1 MFGNRRRWMAA
12 LYLIVAGGVCLTGTC
27 GRCLGQ
33 AAAGDYEDA
42 SGGSPEAV
50 ARAPVLPVDIERIV
64 WWLPEDTESLLVSR
78 GKVPIRRAGPPAASG
93 GPTIPFIIDAVES
106 APFQDLVARDCM
118 PLFSGPCPL
127 FTNAMRNQFIKQV
140 YGGARAVWFV
150 KAARWDEAGLPETCN
165 IVVFRDNTGRWLRDR
180 LIATVP
186 TFRQEIE
193 GVLVAKIDLCNGMA
207 ITPEYRW
214 FAAFWPSGFVCTN
227 SEGLMKTLIHRF
239 KQRGRKRALG
249 PELPEWRWVD
259 TRAPAWGIRHYC
271 KQTMAFDRYSMLQY
285 DPQAVGLVM
294 FCGDKP
300 APFVALRYLS
310 NSPDGG
316 ERFMRKEAEWDRLPL
331 VPREFLER
339 MRQMQAGVFEDR
351 VRVNASREEALRD
364 QRCLTSEQTK
374 LSLAVR
380 YLPLLGF

>member
-1 MFGNRRRWMAA
+1 
-12 LYLIVAGGVCLTGTC
+12 
-27 GRCLGQ
+27 
-33 AAAGDYEDA
+33 
-42 SGGSPEAV
+42 
-50 ARAPVLPVDIERIV
+50 
-64 WWLPEDTESLLVSR
+64 
-78 GKVPIRRAGPPAASG
+78 
-93 GPTIPFIIDAVES
+93 
-106 APFQDLVARDCM
+106 
-118 PLFSGPCPL
+118 
-127 FTNAMRNQFIKQV
+127 
-140 YGGARAVWFV
+140 
-150 KAARWDEAGLPETCN
+150 
-165 IVVFRDNTGRWLRDR
+165 VVFRDNTGRWLRDR

-239 KQRGRKRALG
+239 KQR
-249 PELPEWRWVD
+249 
-259 TRAPAWGIRHYC
+259 
-271 KQTMAFDRYSMLQY
+271 MAFDRYSMLQY

>member
-1 MFGNRRRWMAA
+1 MAWFC
-12 LYLIVAGGVCLTGTC
+12 LIVAGGVCVPGTR
-27 GRCLGQ
+27 GRCFGQ
-33 AAAGDYEDA
+33 AAVGDYEDA
-42 SGGSPEAV
+42 SGSSPEAV

-78 GKVPIRRAGPPAASG
+78 GKVPCRQPPPG
-93 GPTIPFIIDAVES
+93 GMSAEPIVPFIVDATHS
-106 APFQDLVARDCM
+106 APVADLVAGECIA
-118 PLFSGPCPL
+118 PLDELSVRLPTRVHDEL
-127 FTNAMRNQFIKQV
+127 MKQA
-140 YGGARAVWFV
+140 YTGARAVWFV

-180 LIATVP
+180 LTATVP

-193 GVLVAKIDLCNGMA
+193 GVLVAKINLHNG
-207 ITPEYRW
+207 TVLPPKYRW
-214 FAAFWPSGFVCTN
+214 FAAFWPGGFVCTN

-259 TRAPAWGIRHYC
+259 TRAPAWGIRHYR

-316 ERFMRKEAEWDRLPL
+316 ERFMRKVAEWQAV
-331 VPREFLER
+331 VPVRREFLQRMRAIGAGTFEER
-339 MRQMQAGVFEDR
+339 MR
-351 VRVNASREEALRD
+351 VNVSREEALRD
-364 QRCLTSEQTK
+364 ESSLTVIGTK
-374 LSLAVR
+374 LLMGTH